1 MPDPEVTATKREV
14 LMTSTAIGYHY
25 WNKTEETMP
34 REQRRAWQWEQIK
47 VLLDR
52 VSHNEFYRQRFA
64 AAGVDP
70 AKIRTWEDFST
81 RVPYLTKKDLLEDQ
95 KAHPPYGQRLM
106 VPEQEISQAWITS
119 GTSGVGQEV
128 HALSEEDVRRGA
140 EHCFYALAW
149 AGMQPGD
156 LSLICWPVATMA
168 GGLVLYEA
176 LRWFRAHTMLVQI
189 FDSKTKIERMK
200 TFQPHYIWVTPVYL
214 TRLSTLCEEV
224 NFLPRRDLHRL
235 KGVFISTGSYP
246 VEWAERMQEFW
257 GAPLYDVYGTT
268 QIGTMF
274 GATCEEGVVREG
286 KRGCFHFI
294 DQWALLEIVN
304 PETGEPTAY
313 GEEGDVVATTFNRV
327 ATPLVRFR
335 HGDRVRLLPPDYC
348 RCGRTGLCLEA
359 GTIARYDD
367 MIKIKG
373 VNVWPDA
380 TDAVLFSYPEVDEY
394 NARVYVD
401 QSAGREEID
410 MKVAFKVGT
419 EAARRR
425 EILGRLPGQLRERT
439 GVGMEVREVAPQE
452 VERFEYKAMRWT
464 DERITGLQKVK
475 FKEK

>member
-1 MPDPEVTATKREV
+1 MASEHIRYRYFDQAK
-14 LMTSTAIGYHY
+14 
-25 WNKTEETMP
+25 ETMLQ
-34 REQRRAWQWEQIK
+34 EQRRAWQWEQVK
-47 VLLDR
+47 TLLDR
-52 VSHNEFYRQRFA
+52 VSQNQFYRHWFEA
-64 AAGVDP
+64 ARVDP
-70 AKIRTWEDFST
+70 LRIRSLDDFSK

-95 KAHPPYGQRLM
+95 RAHLPYGQRLM

-119 GTSGVGQEV
+119 GTSGVGQEI

-140 EHCFYALAW
+140 EHCFYALTW
-149 AGMQPGD
+149 AGMQSGD
-156 LSLICWPVATMA
+156 VNLVCWPVATLA
-168 GGLVLYEA
+168 GGLVLSEA
-176 LRWFRAHTMLVQI
+176 LRRFRAHTMLVQI

-200 TFQPHYIWVTPVYL
+200 TFQPHYLWVTPVYL
-214 TRLSTLCEEV
+214 TRLSALCEELD
-224 NFLPRRDLHRL
+224 FLPRRDLRRL

-274 GATCEEGVVREG
+274 GATCEEGVVRDG

-294 DQWALLEIVN
+294 DHWALLEVIN
-304 PETGEPTAY
+304 PETGTPATY
-313 GEEGDVVATTFNRV
+313 GEEGDVIVTTFNRV

-348 RCGRTGLCLEA
+348 PCGRTGPCLEA

-367 MIKIKG
+367 MIKVKG
-373 VNVWPDA
+373 VNLWPDA

-401 QSAGREEID
+401 QSAGREEVD
-410 MKVAFKVGT
+410 LRVALKASTDTG
-419 EAARRR
+419 RRK
-425 EILGRLPGQLRERT
+425 EILAALPGQLRERT
-439 GVGMEVREVAPQE
+439 GVGMAVREVAPEQI
-452 VERFEYKAMRWT
+452 ERFEYKAIRWT

-475 FKEK
+475 FREK

>member
-1 MPDPEVTATKREV
+1 MADTPPKHRYFNRTV
-14 LMTSTAIGYHY
+14 
-25 WNKTEETMP
+25 ETLP
-34 REQRRAWQWEQIK
+34 QAQRRVWQWEQIRA
-47 VLLDR
+47 LLDR
-52 VSHNEFYRQRFA
+52 VSSNEFYRRRFA

-70 AKIRTWEDFST
+70 GQIRSLEDFAE
-81 RVPYLTKKDLLEDQ
+81 RVPCLTKKDLLEDQ
-95 KAHPPYGQRLM
+95 KAYPPYGQRLL
-106 VPEQEISQAWITS
+106 VPEQDLAQAWITS

-128 HALSEEDVRRGA
+128 HALSEDDVRRGA
-140 EHCFYALAW
+140 EHCFYALTW
-149 AGMQPGD
+149 AGMRPGD
-156 LSLICWPVATMA
+156 LSLVCWPVATMA
-168 GGLVLYEA
+168 GGLVLSEA
-176 LRWFRAHTMLVQI
+176 LRHFHAHTMLVQI

-200 TFQPHYIWVTPVYL
+200 TFQPHYLWVTPVYL
-214 TRLSTLCEEV
+214 TRLSALCEEM
-224 NFLPRRDLHRL
+224 NFLPWRDLRRL

-246 VEWAERMQEFW
+246 IEWAERMQEFW

-274 GATCEEGVVREG
+274 GATCEEGVVRDG

-294 DQWALLEIVN
+294 DQWALLEVVN
-304 PETGEPTAY
+304 PETGAPVAY
-313 GEEGDVVATTFNRV
+313 GEEGDVVVTTFNRI

-335 HGDRVRLLPPDYC
+335 HGDRVRLLPPGYC
-348 RCGRTGLCLEA
+348 PCGRTGPCLEA

-401 QSAGREEID
+401 QHAGREEID
-410 MKVAFKVGT
+410 MRVAFKTDTG
-419 EAARRR
+419 RPRR
-425 EILGRLPGQLRERT
+425 EQVLALLPEQLRERT
-439 GVGMEVREVAPQE
+439 GVGMMVREVTPDQL
-452 VERFEYKAMRWT
+452 ERFDYKAVRWT